1 MTQTELIDYIQQMH
15 PAMSAADAR
24 SYLNDA
30 SREFCRRTGLLEDV
44 SPLYDKLDDTNL
56 GLTPSKRWYD
66 LSDLFFEAIEVLDV
80 YIDNNRILKLSG
92 TPDVFD
98 AT

>member
-15 PAMSAADAR
+15 PAMSDADAR

-30 SREFCRRTGLLEDV
+30 SKEFCRRTGLLEDTITFTTT
-44 SPLYDKLDDTNL
+44 SGN
-56 GLTPSKRWYD
+56 RWYD
-66 LSDLFFEAIEVLDV
+66 LADLDNDAATTQIDILEVIDV
-80 YIDNNRILKLSG
+80 YLGNNRILKLSG

-98 AT
+98 VT